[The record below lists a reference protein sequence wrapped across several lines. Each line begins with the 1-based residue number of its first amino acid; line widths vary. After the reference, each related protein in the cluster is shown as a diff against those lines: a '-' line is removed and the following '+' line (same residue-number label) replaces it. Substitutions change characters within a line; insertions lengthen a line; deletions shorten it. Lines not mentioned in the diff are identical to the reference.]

1 MVMGEFG
8 VCERGSFKSSICL
21 VGLMK
26 GYKEE
31 VWVDQNITGET
42 VFNKSWEKPNK
53 ESEPKQ
59 ENSNSQELS

>member
-8 VCERGSFKSSICL
+8 VCERGSFRSAQYAWWDSQ
-21 VGLMK
+21 

-42 VFNKSWEKPNK
+42 VFNKNWEKPNN

-59 ENSNSQELS
+59 EKRNSQELS